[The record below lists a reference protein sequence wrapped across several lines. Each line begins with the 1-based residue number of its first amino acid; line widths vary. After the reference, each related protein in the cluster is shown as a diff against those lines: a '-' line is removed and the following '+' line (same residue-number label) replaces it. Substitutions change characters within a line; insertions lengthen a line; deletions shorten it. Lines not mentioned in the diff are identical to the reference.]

1 MMLYVRYC
9 WIELAQSTMGWHLRL
24 QGMGTG
30 LCGRQLSRFHF
41 AVCRCLQSL
50 LAQADSDPTTGRATN
65 APDWAWQP
73 PGPLSRGKFSQ
84 RDCDAALR
92 AVDSDLAKREQVNF
106 AETGSDHHFVVF

>member
-73 PGPLSRGKFSQ
+73 RDPCRAGSFLS
-84 RDCDAALR
+84 ATATL
-92 AVDSDLAKREQVNF
+92 L
-106 AETGSDHHFVVF
+106 